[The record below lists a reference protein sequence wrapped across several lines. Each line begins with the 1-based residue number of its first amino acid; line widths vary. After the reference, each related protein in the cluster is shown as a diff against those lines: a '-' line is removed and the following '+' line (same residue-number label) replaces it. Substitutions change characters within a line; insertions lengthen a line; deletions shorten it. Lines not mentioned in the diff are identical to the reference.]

1 MARYGKSPYIY
12 PLYGLGELPQSFARL
27 SAIYGG
33 TYMLDKPVHEIVT
46 DQNGNF
52 VGVRSGDE
60 TVKAKQVIGD
70 PSYFGA
76 GQEAEG
82 GKLRVVEDGKVVR
95 AICILKHPIPGTDDS
110 DSVQIIIPQNQ
121 VNRRNGMCCL
131 IRPCITWLR
140 LLQISISLW
149 FLQRTTSV
157 LRMYTLRS
165 LVPLSRRI
173 IRRRKSSP
181 DSSFLDLSM
190 RSKWNIIF
198 GTGCSADH
206 VNRFVSVSPLYT
218 PVSSGEDDNIFI
230 TRSYDAT
237 SHFETVVEE
246 VQDVWKR
253 VMGKDLVLKKR
264 EVEAEK

>member
-1 MARYGKSPYIY
+1 
-12 PLYGLGELPQSFARL
+12 
-27 SAIYGG
+27 
-33 TYMLDKPVHEIVT
+33 
-46 DQNGNF
+46 
-52 VGVRSGDE
+52 
-60 TVKAKQVIGD
+60 
-70 PSYFGA
+70 
-76 GQEAEG
+76 
-82 GKLRVVEDGKVVR
+82 
-95 AICILKHPIPGTDDS
+95 
-110 DSVQIIIPQNQ
+110 
-121 VNRRNGMCCL
+121 
-131 IRPCITWLR
+131 
-140 LLQISISLW
+140 
-149 FLQRTTSV
+149 
-157 LRMYTLRS
+157 
-165 LVPLSRRI
+165 
-173 IRRRKSSP
+173 
-181 DSSFLDLSM
+181 M